1 MDDLLA
7 YLDDCYS
14 FNRDP
19 AIKMA
24 IDEITRL
31 QKYRQ
36 LVMFIAN
43 DYTELSYEKA
53 QWQRDDWK
61 KRCGRLLEELEIH
74 IDGDVGC

>member
-1 MDDLLA
+1 MDDLLT

-43 DYTELSYEKA
+43 DYTELSHEKA

-61 KRCGRLLEELEIH
+61 KRCVKLQEELEFH